1 MVGTLP
7 PSLFEP
13 RRTGRLVDL
22 RSGKSAVANWNVPM
36 GKKWRYILYIYAAGA
51 LIMEAT
57 LILDAYG
64 NGGFQRQHS
73 VTDLIVLAALYL
85 AVAALWPLL
94 IVILT
99 LVYFGV

>member
-1 MVGTLP
+1 
-7 PSLFEP
+7 
-13 RRTGRLVDL
+13 
-22 RSGKSAVANWNVPM
+22 M

-99 LVYFGV
+99 LVYFGVLPAGIWDL